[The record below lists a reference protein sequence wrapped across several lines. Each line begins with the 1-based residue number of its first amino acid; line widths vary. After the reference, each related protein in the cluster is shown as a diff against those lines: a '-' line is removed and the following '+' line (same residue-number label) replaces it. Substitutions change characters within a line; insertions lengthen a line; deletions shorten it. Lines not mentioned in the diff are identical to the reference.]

1 MKLFPSLISS
11 DLLKLEDTIHA
22 LEPYVDG
29 FHLDV
34 MDFHYVPN
42 LTWGPAFMNAIRKAT
57 KKQLWVHLM
66 VDNPQA
72 YLERLELAPG
82 DILSFHPEILNTATT
97 LDLCKQIAAR
107 ALVPSIALKPTTP
120 ITTVEPL
127 FAPGN
132 SVKPG
137 QVLVMSVEPGFSGQK
152 FLTASIERLHEL
164 VQMRTEL
171 NAAFSIGIDGGISQ
185 ENIGAVCAGGAQE
198 IAAAA
203 AIFATPDPI
212 KAIKLLHQKAGAL

>member
-11 DLLKLEDTIHA
+11 NLLKLEATINA

-66 VDNPQA
+66 VDNPQE
-72 YLERLELAPG
+72 YLNSLELAPG
-82 DILSFHPEILNTATT
+82 DIISFHHEIQDTATT

-107 ALVPSIALKPTTP
+107 ALVPSIALKPTTS
-120 ITTVEPL
+120 IKALEPL
-127 FAPGN
+127 FMPDN
-132 SVKPG
+132 PVKPG
-137 QVLVMSVEPGFSGQK
+137 QVLLMSVEPGFSGQK
-152 FLTASIERLHEL
+152 FLPTSIKRLHEL
-164 VQMRTEL
+164 VELRIQL
-171 NAAFSIGIDGGISQ
+171 NASFSIGIDGGISQ
-185 ENIGAVCAGGAQE
+185 ENIGTVCAAGAQE
-198 IAAAA
+198 IASAA
-203 AIFATPDPI
+203 AIFATSDPV